1 VTPHTL
7 RSIKSAERAHL
18 SGYSGCCFFQGRG
31 PVYGKYVSD
40 RPDFRVRPS
49 LMKANF
55 AFSGDLFTMAC
66 RAERP

>member
-1 VTPHTL
+1 MTPHTL
-7 RSIKSAERAHL
+7 SSIKSAERAHL
-18 SGYSGCCFFQGRG
+18 SGDSGCCFFEVGDLSMGSMSAIGQISASG
-31 PVYGKYVSD
+31 PL
-40 RPDFRVRPS
+40 